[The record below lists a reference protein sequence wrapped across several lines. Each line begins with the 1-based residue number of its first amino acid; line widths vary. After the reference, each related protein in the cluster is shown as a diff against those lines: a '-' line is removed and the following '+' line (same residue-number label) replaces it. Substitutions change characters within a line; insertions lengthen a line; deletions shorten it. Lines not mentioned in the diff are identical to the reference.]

1 VFVLQASEGGSFS
14 VGSRK
19 FKIKASVTPAPTPLG
34 SATRF
39 DGTPVAMPA
48 SIPTERISRVSPL
61 RLSMLAPATDKMV
74 VSKSALVGFCLT
86 AFAAGVV
93 VTLAVDRV
101 HARAES
107 PHEVEPIVLQTT
119 SIQEAARPAPANPP
133 AAAAAADEAVVV
145 QLPAASDKPALPA
158 APAPRVA
165 APVRAAG
172 AVPVRQVAAVP
183 VRQVAAAPVR
193 QVAAAPVRASTP
205 HPTAAQKKAAA
216 AIEPDP
222 TEAAPDPAA
231 DTALP
236 APVKKKWV
244 DPFEP

>member
-1 VFVLQASEGGSFS
+1 MLQASEGGSFS
-14 VGSRK
+14 VGKRK
-19 FKIKASVTPAPTPLG
+19 FKIKASVTPAPTPLS

-48 SIPTERISRVSPL
+48 STPTERISRVSPL
-61 RLSMLAPATDKMV
+61 RLSTLAPATDKMV

-93 VTLAVDRV
+93 ITLAVDRV

-107 PHEVEPIVLQTT
+107 PHDAEPIVLQTT
-119 SIQEAARPAPANPP
+119 SLQEPARPAPAAAPAIAPAP
-133 AAAAAADEAVVV
+133 AAAADDAVVV
-145 QLPAASDKPALPA
+145 QLPAASEKPALPV
-158 APAPRVA
+158 APAPRAALPAAA
-165 APVRAAG
+165 APVH
-172 AVPVRQVAAVP
+172 P
-183 VRQVAAAPVR
+183 VAAAPVR
-193 QVAAAPVRASTP
+193 QAAPAAPVRQVVAAPVRTSAQ
-205 HPTAAQKKAAA
+205 HATAPQKKAAA
-216 AIEPDP
+216 LPETDP